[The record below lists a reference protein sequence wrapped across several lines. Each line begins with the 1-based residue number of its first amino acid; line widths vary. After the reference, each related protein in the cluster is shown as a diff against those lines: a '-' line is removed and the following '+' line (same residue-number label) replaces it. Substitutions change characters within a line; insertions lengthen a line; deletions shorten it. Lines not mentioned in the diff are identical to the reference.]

1 MQADHRVSGNS
12 VWIGAEGL
20 GQTLK
25 VLHVTDSH
33 ISGDG
38 ETEAPFDNYSARMH
52 DAYSQYDRKGAFQRA
67 MDLAVAER
75 VDLIALT
82 GDQVNYPSTSSVEFV
97 RREIERTGIPHLYT
111 SGNHDWHYEGMPGS
125 LDALR
130 AVWRAERLKPL
141 YADSES
147 LSFAALN
154 LKGVRFI
161 AIENGTSQVDE
172 AQLDFFEAQILEG
185 LPTVLLVHIP
195 LCVPGLLGQTDGSP
209 MCGDPTWGAETDRN
223 FVIERRERWP
233 TTGNRP
239 STMAFVEAVRRAENL
254 VGVLCGH
261 IHQHSEDA
269 LNENAVQYV
278 TKPGFDEGYR
288 LVIIGPKEG

>member
-1 MQADHRVSGNS
+1 MQTDHRVLGDS

-33 ISGDG
+33 ISGDS
-38 ETEAPFDNYSARMH
+38 ETEAPYDNYSARMH

-161 AIENGTSQVDE
+161 AIENGTSQVD
-172 AQLDFFEAQILEG
+172 DC
-185 LPTVLLVHIP
+185 LLY
-195 LCVPGLLGQTDGSP
+195 TSP
-209 MCGDPTWGAETDRN
+209 SPRD
-223 FVIERRERWP
+223 
-233 TTGNRP
+233 
-239 STMAFVEAVRRAENL
+239 S
-254 VGVLCGH
+254 
-261 IHQHSEDA
+261 
-269 LNENAVQYV
+269 
-278 TKPGFDEGYR
+278 
-288 LVIIGPKEG
+288 

>member
-1 MQADHRVSGNS
+1 MQTDHRVSGNS
-12 VWIGAEGL
+12 VWISVEGL
-20 GQTLK
+20 GQPLK

-38 ETEAPFDNYSARMH
+38 ETEAPFDDYSARMH

-97 RREIERTGIPHLYT
+97 RSQIERTGIPHLYT

-147 LSFAALN
+147 PE
-154 LKGVRFI
+154 GC
-161 AIENGTSQVDE
+161 AIYC
-172 AQLDFFEAQILEG
+172 
-185 LPTVLLVHIP
+185 H
-195 LCVPGLLGQTDGSP
+195 
-209 MCGDPTWGAETDRN
+209 
-223 FVIERRERWP
+223 REWHVS
-233 TTGNRP
+233 G
-239 STMAFVEAVRRAENL
+239 
-254 VGVLCGH
+254 G
-261 IHQHSEDA
+261 
-269 LNENAVQYV
+269 
-278 TKPGFDEGYR
+278 
-288 LVIIGPKEG
+288 

>member
-1 MQADHRVSGNS
+1 MQTDHRVSGNS
-12 VWIGAEGL
+12 VWISVEGL
-20 GQTLK
+20 RQPLK

-38 ETEAPFDNYSARMH
+38 ETEAPFDDYSARMH

-97 RREIERTGIPHLYT
+97 RSQIERTGIPHLYT

-147 LSFAALN
+147 LSFAALD

-161 AIENGTSQVDE
+161 AIENGTSQV
-172 AQLDFFEAQILEG
+172 LSLI
-185 LPTVLLVHIP
+185 HI
-195 LCVPGLLGQTDGSP
+195 
-209 MCGDPTWGAETDRN
+209 
-223 FVIERRERWP
+223 
-233 TTGNRP
+233 
-239 STMAFVEAVRRAENL
+239 
-254 VGVLCGH
+254 
-261 IHQHSEDA
+261 
-269 LNENAVQYV
+269 
-278 TKPGFDEGYR
+278 
-288 LVIIGPKEG
+288 

>member
-1 MQADHRVSGNS
+1 MQVDHRVSGNS

-33 ISGDG
+33 ISGDC
-38 ETEAPFDNYSARMH
+38 ETEAPFDDYSARMH
-52 DAYSQYDRKGAFQRA
+52 DAYSQCDREGAFQRV

-82 GDQVNYPSTSSVEFV
+82 GDQVNYPSMSSVAFV
-97 RREIERTGIPHLYT
+97 RREIERIGIPHLYT
-111 SGNHDWHYEGMPGS
+111 SGFHDWHYVGMPGC
-125 LDALR
+125 LVAWR

-147 LSFAALN
+147 LLFAALD

-161 AIENGTSQVDE
+161 AIENGTYQVD
-172 AQLDFFEAQILEG
+172 EAQILEG
-185 LPTVLLVHIP
+185 LPTVLVVHIP
-195 LCVPGLLGQTDGSP
+195 LCVPGLLGQTDGTP
-209 MCGDPTWGAETDRN
+209 MCGDPAWGAETDRN

-239 STMAFVEAVRRAENL
+239 STMAFVESVRRADNL

-261 IHQHSEDA
+261 IHQHREDA
-269 LNENAVQYV
+269 LSENALQYV

-288 LVIIGPKEG
+288 LVTIGPKEG